1 MAGYDLERFL
11 EAQAPVYAQV
21 TAELRDGV
29 KRSHWMWFV
38 FPQIEGLGE
47 SDMARRYA
55 IHSLGEARA
64 YLADTVLGL
73 RLRECT
79 ALVLATRDKGAD
91 DIFGYPDTLKFHS
104 CLTLFARA
112 APDSTDTIFHDAL
125 CRFYDSKADERTVA
139 RLRELQQAEDGKAS

>member
-1 MAGYDLERFL
+1 MAEYDLKRFV

-21 TAELRDGV
+21 TEELREGK

-38 FPQIEGLGE
+38 FPQIEGLGK
-47 SDMARRYA
+47 SGTAQRYA

-64 YLADTVLGL
+64 YLADTTLGL

-79 ALVLATRDKGAD
+79 ALVLAAKDKTAD

-112 APDSTDTIFHDAL
+112 APDSTDTVFLDAL
-125 CRFYDSKADERTVA
+125 HRFYDSKEDEATLG
-139 RLRELQQAEDGKAS
+139 RLKELQHMEGKKPN